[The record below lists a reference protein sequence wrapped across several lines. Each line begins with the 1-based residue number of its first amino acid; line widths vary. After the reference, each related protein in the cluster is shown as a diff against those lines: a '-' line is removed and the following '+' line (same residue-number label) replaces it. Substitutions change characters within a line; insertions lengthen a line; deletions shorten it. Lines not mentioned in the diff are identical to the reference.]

1 MSDPPESEDSGNG
14 VEPSQ
19 TTYGTPF
26 QAGPPAM
33 APYNWQLQHEQ
44 GWHRGAAFLAAH
56 GAGINKIAR
65 ALDRT
70 RQTVSNLFRQRFF
83 QEMVR
88 EEMALAQRDI
98 RALFRDELLNNL
110 EVLKEIRD
118 DRNELASPRIMS
130 IREINDRALGRPVQ
144 PNESANEFVPSANPV
159 EEVERLEREVEQLS
173 AQRLRGELP
182 PANASE

>member
-1 MSDPPESEDSGNG
+1 MPSRG
-14 VEPSQ
+14 VVL
-19 TTYGTPF
+19 
-26 QAGPPAM
+26 AGV
-33 APYNWQLQHEQ
+33 W
-44 GWHRGAAFLAAH
+44 
-56 GAGINKIAR
+56 
-65 ALDRT
+65 
-70 RQTVSNLFRQRFF
+70 V
-83 QEMVR
+83 
-88 EEMALAQRDI
+88 AQRDI

-144 PNESANEFVPSANPV
+144 PNESANAFVPSANPV

-173 AQRLRGELP
+173 ARRLRRELP

>member
-1 MSDPPESEDSGNG
+1 MSSEPASDEGNG
-14 VEPSQ
+14 ASDSPPVG
-19 TTYGTPF
+19 YGTPF
-26 QAGPPAM
+26 QAGPFPAM
-33 APYNWQLQHEQ
+33 AGYNWELHREQ
-44 GWHRGAAFLAAH
+44 SWHRGAAFMAAH
-56 GAGINKIAR
+56 GAGVTKIGR
-65 ALDRT
+65 ALGKT
-70 RQTVSNLFRQRFF
+70 PQTISNLMRQGFF
-83 QEMVR
+83 QAMVR
-88 EEMALAQRDI
+88 EEMEVAQRDI

-173 AQRLRGELP
+173 AKRELP